1 MGNDLKKLVEILVSG
16 DDSDVLPGA
25 LGPATEVV
33 ESDSEEAWND
43 FQDSQLAFEKAFPS
57 SEPGSL

>member
-16 DDSDVLPGA
+16 KDPDVLAGA
-25 LGPATEVV
+25 VGPATEVV

-43 FQDSQLAFEKAFPS
+43 FQDSQLAFEKTFQTS
-57 SEPGSL
+57 QPGAL